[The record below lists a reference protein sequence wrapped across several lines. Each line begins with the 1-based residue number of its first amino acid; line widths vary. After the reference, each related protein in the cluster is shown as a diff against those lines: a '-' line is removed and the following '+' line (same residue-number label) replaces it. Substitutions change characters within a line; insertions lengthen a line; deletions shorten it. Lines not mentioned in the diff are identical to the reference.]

1 MTDAAIGF
9 RRGQTASSAAA
20 WLAAGAGRT
29 VAAAALSLALTGC
42 GQSQE
47 AKVLA
52 ALKAKFPDQRQCYGI
67 SQNEVGIHVSLPF
80 GGTLFY
86 PATGPTAPTRHLFVF
101 YAAPAAEPVP
111 ELVGMLTKKGV
122 LKKEQVQAS
131 IDVETTGLGP
141 QTISKAGWFTHGT
154 WQHHA
159 LTTFPVD
166 IYVTARHDPRFLYD
180 VHTSLQNLA
189 YSPGTFPSRTFP
201 DPLPPDGTH
210 YVIPTVTPYALSVV
224 TSACAAETP
233 TDVEDVKTVHNWI
246 GQSAVQATVT
256 FGEDVAPWMATP
268 AFSRAAP
275 GPRQTAIGAPRKAVI
290 LFSEGDDG
298 TLTYREERQP

>member
-1 MTDAAIGF
+1 M
-9 RRGQTASSAAA
+9 
-20 WLAAGAGRT
+20 
-29 VAAAALSLALTGC
+29 
-42 GQSQE
+42 
-47 AKVLA
+47 LA

-67 SQNEVGIHVSLPF
+67 SQDDVGIHVSLPF

-101 YAAPAAEPVP
+101 YAAPAADPVP
-111 ELVGMLTKKGV
+111 ELVGMLANEGV

-141 QTISKAGWFTHGT
+141 QTISKAGWFAHGT

-189 YSPGTFPSRTFP
+189 YFPGTFPSRTFP
-201 DPLPPDGTH
+201 NPLPPDGTH

-224 TSACAAETP
+224 TSVCAAETP
-233 TDVEDVKTVHNWI
+233 TEVEDVKTVHNWI

-256 FGEDVAPWMATP
+256 FSEDVAPWMATP

-275 GPRQTAIGAPRKAVI
+275 APRQAAIGAPRKAVI